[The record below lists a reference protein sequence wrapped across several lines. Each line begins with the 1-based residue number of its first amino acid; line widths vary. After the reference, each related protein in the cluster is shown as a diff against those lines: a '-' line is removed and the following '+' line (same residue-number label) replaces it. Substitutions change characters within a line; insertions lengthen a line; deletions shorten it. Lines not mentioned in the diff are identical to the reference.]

1 MTAQSPT
8 RLPQQMGQSSHTT
21 SNGSDTGV
29 TVQSAY
35 DWVADTARN
44 NPVLVVGGAVAVGA
58 LVVMAVTS
66 RKAPQSRVR
75 TFERQ
80 IRRDLASAE
89 KALRR
94 SVNNSGVMSGLA
106 ELPSAVASRFS
117 TWDADRLEA
126 LKDRASQFAGEVAA
140 RASAALRSRG

>member
-1 MTAQSPT
+1 M
-8 RLPQQMGQSSHTT
+8 
-21 SNGSDTGV
+21 

-44 NPVLVVGGAVAVGA
+44 NPVLVVGGAVAIGA
-58 LVVMAVTS
+58 LAVMAVTS

-75 TFERQ
+75 SIERQ

-94 SVNNSGVMSGLA
+94 SVNNSGMMSGLA
-106 ELPSAVASRFS
+106 ELPSAVASHLG
-117 TWDADRLEA
+117 TWDTDRLEA
-126 LKDRASQFAGEVAA
+126 LKDRASQFASDVAA

>member
-1 MTAQSPT
+1 
-8 RLPQQMGQSSHTT
+8 MGQSSHTT
-21 SNGSDTGV
+21 SNGSDAGL

-75 TFERQ
+75 TFEKQ